1 MDNLTETTNAV
12 VGLVTSCMGLFEVYP
27 LNIMLTAMLCG
38 VAFKLFGKGRR
49 ATGAHAG

>member
-1 MDNLTETTNAV
+1 MENLTATTTAV
-12 VGLVTSCMGLFEVYP
+12 IDLVTACMGLFEVYP

-49 ATGAHAG
+49 ATGASPA